1 MSGPAGAA
9 HPSPR
14 SRRSRRRVQWP
25 MVLWLTVVWWVLWGT
40 WSAMSL
46 VGGVIVATL
55 ALLLFPLPPLD
66 LDVRIRPFGVV
77 VLVGCFVRD
86 VVVASLQVAWTVLR
100 PPPGLR
106 NALVRVPMRTDSDL
120 VLVLVAEL
128 TSLVPGSVVVEVQ
141 RSSFTLYLHA
151 LDVRSLDDVE
161 RVRRRVWEQETRVL
175 HALGHDPSTPVD
187 GPVDG
192 TADDEGARR

>member
-1 MSGPAGAA
+1 MSGPAGAVR
-9 HPSPR
+9 STLR
-14 SRRSRRRVQWP
+14 SRRHVQWP
-25 MVLWLTVVWWVLWGT
+25 MVLWLTLVWWVLWGT

-55 ALLLFPLPPLD
+55 ALVLFPLPPLD
-66 LDVRIRPFGVV
+66 LDMRIRPLGVV
-77 VLVGCFVRD
+77 ALVGHFLRD

-141 RSSFTLYLHA
+141 RSTFTLYLHA

-161 RVRRRVWEQETRVL
+161 RVRQRVWAQETRVL
-175 HALGHDPSTPVD
+175 HAFGHDPSAPADPT
-187 GPVDG
+187 G
-192 TADDEGARR
+192 TAGTAGTAGTVPG